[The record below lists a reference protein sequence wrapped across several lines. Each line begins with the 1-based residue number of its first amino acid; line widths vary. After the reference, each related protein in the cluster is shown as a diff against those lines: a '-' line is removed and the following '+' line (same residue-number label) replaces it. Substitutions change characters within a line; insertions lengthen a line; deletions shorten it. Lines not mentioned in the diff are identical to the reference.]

1 MNQRFSLD
9 VQSLQKL
16 LEAAWVLQCER
27 DRELS
32 ECHNGVTVLRVSS
45 DKDGLNRALA
55 LTLAGNVFEPVLAG
69 PDLIEPGLAGASLAT
84 AQAHTP
90 PICEVVDPSIVNPTI
105 VDANI
110 VEPNII
116 DPNIVPR
123 RAMVAPTYQRNEVAG
138 ALALAM
144 DHPGAPVVAFSAPEV
159 LEEAARGRNRA
170 TSLQMS
176 QRVTLRLVRS
186 GDKYRVALR
195 LVPTR
200 DEYKDEEH
208 ALSTLTKA
216 VFKLASRATTEYA
229 GPVAVL
235 VIMLVF
241 VFSLLGIHRPAVTAV
256 QAAPLTRKLAVADS
270 PARDYAGKAGASVTN
285 EAPSSGSGDP
295 WSGGPAIE
303 SPAPTGSGSTGSA
316 SGGSAS
322 PGLEAVGPEAS
333 HMRVTDPAASSL
345 VQGLSLYEME
355 TVRRQAQY
363 GDDMAA
369 LTLGMAY
376 EIGHHVPQSC
386 AEAAHWIA
394 VAAAE
399 GNSAAQ
405 YNLGLRYLS
414 GDGTPTNLDEA
425 RKWLEKAAR
434 HGYQKA
440 RVTMQASGL

>member
-1 MNQRFSLD
+1 MNQQFSLD

-16 LEAAWVLQCER
+16 LEAVWVLQCER

-32 ECHNGVTVLRVSS
+32 ESHNAVTVLRVSS
-45 DKDGLNRALA
+45 DKEGLNRALA
-55 LTLAGNVFEPVLAG
+55 LTLPGNVFEPVLVE
-69 PDLIEPGLAGASLAT
+69 PDLTEAGLANAE
-84 AQAHTP
+84 AHTP
-90 PICEVVDPSIVNPTI
+90 PICEVVDPSIVSPTI
-105 VDANI
+105 VDPNI
-110 VEPNII
+110 VEPNIVE
-116 DPNIVPR
+116 PNIVPR
-123 RAMVAPTYQRNEVAG
+123 RPMVAPIYQGTEVAG
-138 ALALAM
+138 ALALAA
-144 DHPGAPVVAFSAPEV
+144 DHHCAPAVAFSAPEV
-159 LEEAARGRNRA
+159 LEEAARGKNRA

-200 DEYKDEEH
+200 DEFKDKEH
-208 ALSTLTKA
+208 ALSTRTAA
-216 VFKLASRATTEYA
+216 VFKRASRATTEYA

-241 VFSLLGIHRPAVTAV
+241 VFSLLGIRRPAVTAV
-256 QAAPLTRKLAVADS
+256 QAAPLARKLAVADS
-270 PARDYAGKAGASVTN
+270 PARDYAGKAV
-285 EAPSSGSGDP
+285 APIASGSGDP
-295 WSGGPAIE
+295 RSGAPVLESPA
-303 SPAPTGSGSTGSA
+303 PAPTGSAPTGSA
-316 SGGSAS
+316 SAG
-322 PGLEAVGPEAS
+322 PGPVGPEPS
-333 HMRVTDPAASSL
+333 HMRVTDLAASSL
-345 VQGLSLYEME
+345 VQGLSLYELE

-363 GDDMAA
+363 GDDIAA

-414 GDGTPTNLDEA
+414 GDGTPTNPDEA
-425 RKWLEKAAR
+425 RKWFEKAAR

>member
-32 ECHNGVTVLRVSS
+32 ECHDGVAVLRVSS
-45 DKDGLNRALA
+45 EKDGLNRAPA
-55 LTLAGNVFEPVLAG
+55 LTLPGNVFEPVLAEAS
-69 PDLIEPGLAGASLAT
+69 LIEAGLTEAGVAEDGLAT
-84 AQAHTP
+84 AEAHTP
-90 PICEVVDPSIVNPTI
+90 SICEIVDPNI
-105 VDANI
+105 VDRNI
-110 VEPNII
+110 V
-116 DPNIVPR
+116 DPNIVPSR
-123 RAMVAPTYQRNEVAG
+123 VMVAPIYQRTEIAG
-138 ALALAM
+138 ALALAV
-144 DHPGAPVVAFSAPEV
+144 DRDCSPVVPLPAPEV
-159 LEEAARGRNRA
+159 LDEADRGRNRA
-170 TSLQMS
+170 TSLQMNR
-176 QRVTLRLVRS
+176 RVTLRLVRS

-195 LVPTR
+195 LVPAR
-200 DEYKDEEH
+200 DEYKDKER
-208 ALSTLTKA
+208 ALSTRTA
-216 VFKLASRATTEYA
+216 PVFKRASRATTEYA

-235 VIMLVF
+235 MIILAF

-256 QAAPLTRKLAVADS
+256 QAAPLTHKLAVADS
-270 PARDYAGKAGASVTN
+270 PARDYAGKAGAAIAGGSRDARSGASVL
-285 EAPSSGSGDP
+285 EL
-295 WSGGPAIE
+295 PA
-303 SPAPTGSGSTGSA
+303 PAPTGSAPAGSA
-316 SGGSAS
+316 SAGSAS
-322 PGLEAVGPEAS
+322 AGPEPS

-345 VQGLSLYEME
+345 VQGLSRYELE

-363 GDDMAA
+363 GDDIAA

-394 VAAAE
+394 VAAEE

-405 YNLGLRYLS
+405 YNLGLRYVS

-425 RKWLEKAAR
+425 RKWFEKAAR

-440 RVTMQASGL
+440 RLTMQASGL